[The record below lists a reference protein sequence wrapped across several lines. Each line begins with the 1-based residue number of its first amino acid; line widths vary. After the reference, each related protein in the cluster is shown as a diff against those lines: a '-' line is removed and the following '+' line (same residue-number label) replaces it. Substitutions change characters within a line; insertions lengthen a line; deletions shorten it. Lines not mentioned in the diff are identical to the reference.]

1 MKRIYF
7 LLASVLLIAS
17 LEMAAQT
24 IPVNT
29 RFGKVS
35 KEEVELMEYPAD
47 TSASALML
55 YEYTSVSID
64 FDASG
69 GFKLNTRKHQR
80 IKVLNEEGLD
90 WGDVEMIYYNSN
102 TLRDNIS
109 GIDVSTYNLVNGKV
123 VETKMPS
130 KYVFRDRKSVV

>member
-64 FDASG
+64 FAPCMLG
-69 GFKLNTRKHQR
+69 YTGQKEWF
-80 IKVLNEEGLD
+80 
-90 WGDVEMIYYNSN
+90 Y
-102 TLRDNIS
+102 LR
-109 GIDVSTYNLVNGKV
+109 
-123 VETKMPS
+123 PS
-130 KYVFRDRKSVV
+130 DRAQFRRPEAKDCFCRS